1 MSHPSE
7 ASGALWRLA
16 RAGRA
21 TFSCEANFET
31 SNAPGEL
38 MKRCISLAIIGML
51 AIPALVTAQAGSESF
66 KQGMA
71 ALQANDG
78 DAAVKAFEKA
88 IAASDKTAEYHLG
101 LARALGVVAQKAN
114 VLRQPLLARRCKAE
128 FERTVQLDP
137 SNISAREGMLQFYM
151 IAPSVMGGSMEKAHE
166 QAEAIFK
173 INRLRGHIARGNLA
187 NREKDLVAV
196 EREFRAAWTA
206 FPDSAPA
213 ATSLAGFLANTH
225 RADEALAV
233 MDKFVSNQKDNL
245 TGLFWFG
252 RVATSAGKQLDRG
265 EQALRRV
272 LASSAIGVDGNPA
285 PVAVNFRLGE
295 LLAKKGDKAGAR
307 QAYEAALRLNP
318 NLEQVKK
325 ALKEL

>member
-1 MSHPSE
+1 MT
-7 ASGALWRLA
+7 RCVR
-16 RAGRA
+16 RAVVG
-21 TFSCEANFET
+21 
-31 SNAPGEL
+31 
-38 MKRCISLAIIGML
+38 LAILPL
-51 AIPALVTAQAGSESF
+51 ALSAQTGSESF

-88 IAASDKTAEYHLG
+88 IAASDKNAEYHLG
-101 LARALGVVAQKAN
+101 LARALGVVAQKAS

-137 SNISAREGMLQFYM
+137 SNIPAREGLLQFYM

-173 INRLRGHIARGNLA
+173 INRLRGHIARGTLA
-187 NREKDLVAV
+187 NREKDFVVV
-196 EREFRAAWTA
+196 EREYRAAWTE
-206 FPDSAPA
+206 FPDSAPS
-213 ATSLAGFLANTH
+213 ATSLAGFLANNR

-233 MDKFVSNQKDNL
+233 MEKFVAKEKDNL

-252 RVATSAGKQLDRG
+252 RVATTAGKQLDRG

-272 LASSAIGVDGNPA
+272 LASSALGVDGNPA
-285 PVAVNFRLGE
+285 PAAVNFRLGE

>member
-1 MSHPSE
+1 M
-7 ASGALWRLA
+7 
-16 RAGRA
+16 
-21 TFSCEANFET
+21 N
-31 SNAPGEL
+31 
-38 MKRCISLAIIGML
+38 RCVRLAIIGICALPVSL
-51 AIPALVTAQAGSESF
+51 AAQAGSDSF

-71 ALQANDG
+71 ALLANDG

-101 LARALGVVAQKAN
+101 LARALGVVAQKAS

-166 QAEAIFK
+166 QAEAMFK
-173 INRLRGHIARGNLA
+173 INRLRGHIARGTLA

-196 EREFRAAWTA
+196 EREFRAAWTE
-206 FPDSAPA
+206 FPDSAA
-213 ATSLAGFLANTH
+213 SATSLAGFLANNR
-225 RADEALAV
+225 RADEAFTV
-233 MDKFVSNQKDNL
+233 MDKFVSKEKDNL

-272 LASSAIGVDGNPA
+272 LAAPTLGVDGNPA
-285 PVAVNFRLGE
+285 PVAVHFRLGE